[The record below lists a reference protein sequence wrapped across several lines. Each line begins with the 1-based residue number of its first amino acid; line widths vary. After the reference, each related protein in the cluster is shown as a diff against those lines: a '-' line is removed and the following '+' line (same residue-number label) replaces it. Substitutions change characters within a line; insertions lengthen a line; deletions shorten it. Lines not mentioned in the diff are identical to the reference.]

1 MHSDRAKIL
10 IVDDISKNI
19 QLVASILKPFD
30 YSLSFALS
38 AKEALDIIHSSEIDL
53 ILLDVMMPQMDG
65 FELCELLKKDEK
77 FKHIPI
83 IFLTAK
89 NDAKSIARGFQV
101 GGVDYM
107 SKPFYEEELI
117 ARIKTHLEI
126 QRLTKALKEQ
136 AKQMQYLANTDALT
150 HVANRLKFNAI
161 LEHQIALQKRNPQ
174 PLSLIFLDIDF
185 FKRVNDTYGHEVG
198 DTVLITLAKL
208 IKDTIRE
215 SDLVARWGGEEFI
228 IVVNGSS
235 AQKVTKLAQKLRA
248 LIERHTFEDVGHI
261 TCSFGISHY
270 KQDDDMHT
278 FLQRADKALYK
289 AKELGRNR
297 VESLM

>member
-1 MHSDRAKIL
+1 MKSDKANIL

-19 QLVASILKPFD
+19 QLVASILKPFA

-38 AKEALDIIHSSEIDL
+38 AKEALDIIHNSEIDL

-65 FELCELLKKDEK
+65 FELCELLKKDGK
-77 FKHIPI
+77 FKHIPV

-117 ARIKTHLEI
+117 ARIRTHLEI

-136 AKQMQYLANTDALT
+136 AKQMHYLANTDALT

-185 FKRVNDTYGHEVG
+185 FKNINDTFGHERG
-198 DTVLITLAKL
+198 DEVLVALATL
-208 IKDTIRE
+208 IKENIRE
-215 SDLVARWGGEEFI
+215 SDVVARWGGEEFI
-228 IVVNGSS
+228 IIVNNSSNDEVVE
-235 AQKVTKLAQKLRA
+235 LAQKLRR
-248 LIERHTFEDVGHI
+248 LIEKHPFEKVEHL
-261 TCSFGISHY
+261 TCSFGISFF
-270 KQDDDMHT
+270 KKSDDMHS